1 MKVYFRCGWQSRD
14 RDGRCAMKKR
24 LSCRAMGMNCDFV
37 TRDESEQKIVQ
48 TIADHLKQSHK
59 IELTE
64 DLRTRA
70 NNLIR
75 LEEA

>member
-1 MKVYFRCGWQSRD
+1 
-14 RDGRCAMKKR
+14 MKKR

-37 TRDESEQKIVQ
+37 TRDESERKIVE
-48 TIADHLKQSHK
+48 TIADHLKKDHK

-64 DLRTRA
+64 ELRTKA

>member
-1 MKVYFRCGWQSRD
+1 
-14 RDGRCAMKKR
+14 
-24 LSCRAMGMNCDFV
+24 MGMNCDFV

>member
-1 MKVYFRCGWQSRD
+1 
-14 RDGRCAMKKR
+14 MKKK

-37 TRDESEQKIVQ
+37 TRDESEQKIVE
-48 TIADHLKQSHK
+48 TIADHLKQNHK
-59 IELTE
+59 IEFTE
-64 DLRTRA
+64 ELRTKA

>member
-1 MKVYFRCGWQSRD
+1 
-14 RDGRCAMKKR
+14 MKKK

-37 TRDESEQKIVQ
+37 ALDESEQKIVE

-59 IELTE
+59 IEFKE
-64 DLRTRA
+64 ELRTKA
-70 NNLIR
+70 INLIR